1 MVMLSND
8 IISSQPRGQMTLEA
22 MGLLADCV
30 GAAYPGILGRGRPVI
45 SSSAISSPP
54 VRRYRGP
61 MCCSP
66 LQSIVFDSPRSSV
79 NMLGLV
85 DFFTLTFCKLFPGP
99 VVVVLTNC
107 CWSFFFFF
115 FPFHSPCS
123 GQWLGDWLASWPL
136 CWQHVH
142 GVYAHLTI
150 LLQAMR
156 FLRSV
161 APSCFW
167 SGSHLNIQNLP
178 LMSVWFW
185 MLVNQARL
193 IPASVFLLGL
203 LARMFQSQPYFK
215 IYFLQ
220 NFYHTDL

>member
-115 FPFHSPCS
+115 LFTVPALASDWVTDLLVGLFADSMSMVCMLTWQFSCRLWDSFVQWLLLAS
-123 GQWLGDWLASWPL
+123 GQVPIWTFRIFPWCQSDFGCWLIKLDL
-136 CWQHVH
+136 
-142 GVYAHLTI
+142 
-150 LLQAMR
+150 
-156 FLRSV
+156 F
-161 APSCFW
+161 
-167 SGSHLNIQNLP
+167 LP
-178 LMSVWFW
+178 LF
-185 MLVNQARL
+185 
-193 IPASVFLLGL
+193 FCLG
-203 LARMFQSQPYFK
+203 F
-215 IYFLQ
+215 
-220 NFYHTDL
+220 